1 MSLHFAISLR
11 RRPSFR
17 TIATMPEGVVP
28 REEVQAAI
36 EARKE
41 LGAEMEPAVIDA
53 FVERIERRLAERG
66 QASDKALR
74 QKREHQKE
82 MVLGAMGISIPLLA
96 LAAIFTGLAGVIVVC
111 AALAVIAI
119 ASAR

>member
-1 MSLHFAISLR
+1 LR
-11 RRPSFR
+11 VGRTAR
-17 TIATMPEGVVP
+17 TIEGVSERAV
-28 REEVQAAI
+28 RRDELEAAI

-53 FVERIERRLAERG
+53 FVERIERRLENRSTESE
-66 QASDKALR
+66 QSLKR
-74 QKREHQKE
+74 KREHQKE
-82 MVLGAMGISIPLLA
+82 MVLGAMGISIPLMA

-119 ASAR
+119 TSSR